1 MATGTSDKKN
11 NNSKPPYFRRMVIRM
26 WLLLFLGIVASAL
39 LFVFISFSNLPDT
52 AELENPKFEYAT
64 KVFTSDNQELGR
76 YFRKNRDWVFPE
88 DLNPHLVNALVST
101 EDERFFNH
109 SGIDYRGVARAV
121 FFLGKR
127 GGASTITQQLA
138 KLLFHKRATSFI
150 PRVFQKFKEWIIAL
164 RIEKR
169 YTKEEIISMYL
180 NKFDFLY
187 DSDGVAAASQTYFAK
202 NQEDLQLRKQPC

>member
-11 NNSKPPYFRRMVIRM
+11 NTSKPPYFRRMVIRM
-26 WLLLFLGIVASAL
+26 WLLLFLGIVASAITVC
-39 LFVFISFSNLPDT
+39 VFISFSNLPDT

-138 KLLFHKRATSFI
+138 KLLFHKRANELYS
-150 PRVFQKFKEWIIAL
+150 EG
-164 RIEKR
+164 
-169 YTKEEIISMYL
+169 ISE
-180 NKFDFLY
+180 
-187 DSDGVAAASQTYFAK
+187 V
-202 NQEDLQLRKQPC
+202 

>member
-26 WLLLFLGIVASAL
+26 WLLLFLGIVSSVL
-39 LFVFISFSNLPDT
+39 LFVFISFTNLPDT

-88 DLNPHLVNALVST
+88 DLNPHLVNSLVST

-138 KLLFHKRATSFI
+138 KLLFHKRAKSFI
-150 PRVFQKFKEWIIAL
+150 PRVFQKFKEWIIA
-164 RIEKR
+164 
-169 YTKEEIISMYL
+169 
-180 NKFDFLY
+180 
-187 DSDGVAAASQTYFAK
+187 
-202 NQEDLQLRKQPC
+202 